1 MKAKKPQAQ
10 ARTHTKAAP
19 PRPLAHYAGVAA
31 LLAFLWAYS
40 PVLSA
45 PFVLDDT
52 KQIFALGNETG
63 SLWSWMRTPV
73 RPLLMATY
81 WFNARLSHDDTFSYH
96 AVNLLIHGLA
106 AGLVWLILRRLA
118 EWSGM
123 EARRREV
130 LAVFGAALFL
140 LHPAQTESV
149 AYIAGR
155 SESFSGMLAAAS
167 FAAFLYRKNAAISW
181 RWTGVVVVLALAAIL
196 SKEQAVVLFAV
207 FLLTDYWWN
216 PGFSLIGIKG
226 NWRLYAPML
235 LGAAGAVAFFAPLIM
250 GIGTGGSAGFGMKD
264 FTWYQYLFT
273 QFRGIW
279 VYIGHFI
286 LPVNLN
292 LDWDFAISRNIFD
305 GGAILGLIGLAGLAA
320 LAWVK
325 RRQYRLA
332 SYGYFLF
339 LLFLAPTSS
348 ILPIKDAV
356 ADRRMYLPMIGLIL
370 ILIDFAARARLDRK
384 ALATAC
390 VLVAAVAAVGTYA
403 RARVWSDPVTL
414 WEDTVSK
421 SPGKSRAHF
430 QLGFAYYQQQR
441 YDLAVPEFERAAA
454 LGTADYD
461 LLIDLGLAYDGLH
474 QFPKALE
481 TLQRA
486 AKLEP
491 TAHVYSQIGKV
502 LAEQSR
508 WKEAMD
514 AFDQAEKADPNFP
527 AVYAYKGLVH
537 LATGDA
543 AGAVPLFQRALA
555 IDPQFQPARD
565 GLAQAEQRLR
575 APR

>member
-1 MKAKKPQAQ
+1 MKAKKAQ
-10 ARTHTKAAP
+10 HPAKTHQKETPSRPPMLYAA
-19 PRPLAHYAGVAA
+19 VAA
-31 LLAFLWAYS
+31 LIAFLWAYS

-45 PFVLDDT
+45 PFVFDDT
-52 KQIFALGNETG
+52 KQIFALGKETG
-63 SLWSWMRTPV
+63 SLWSWMRTPI
-73 RPLLMATY
+73 RPLLMGTY
-81 WFNARLSHDDTFSYH
+81 WFNNRLSHDDTFSYH
-96 AVNLLIHGLA
+96 ALNLVIHALA
-106 AGLVWLILRRLA
+106 AAFVWLILRRLA

-130 LAVFGAALFL
+130 LAAFGAALFL

-167 FAAFLYRKNAAISW
+167 LAAFLYRKTPAISW
-181 RWTGVVVVLALAAIL
+181 RWTAAVVVLALASIL

-207 FLLTDYWWN
+207 FLLTDFWWN
-216 PGFSLIGIKG
+216 PGFSLKGVMG
-226 NWRLYAPML
+226 NWRLYAPL
-235 LGAAGAVAFFAPLIM
+235 LAGAAAAVALFLPLIM

-279 VYIGHFI
+279 VYIFHFV

-292 LDWDFAISRNIFD
+292 LDWDFAISKTIFD
-305 GGAILGLIGLAGLAA
+305 GGAIFGLAGLLGLAA

-325 RRQYRLA
+325 RKEYPLA

-348 ILPIKDAV
+348 ILPIKDPV
-356 ADRRMYLPMIGLIL
+356 ADRRIYLPMIGLIL
-370 ILIDFAARARLDRK
+370 VLMDFASRARMDRK
-384 ALATAC
+384 ALPTAC
-390 VLVAAVAAVGTYA
+390 ALVAAVAGVATYA

-414 WEDTVSK
+414 WEDTVRK

-430 QLGFAYYQQQR
+430 QLGFAYYQQQL
-441 YDLAVPEFERAAA
+441 YDRAIPAFERAAA
-454 LGTADYD
+454 LSPPDYD
-461 LLIDLGLAYDGLH
+461 LLVDLGLAYDGLH

-486 AKLEP
+486 ARLEP

-514 AFDQAEKADPNFP
+514 AFDQAEKADPGFP

-543 AGAVPLFQRALA
+543 AGAVPLFQKALA

-565 GLAQAEQRLR
+565 GLLQAQQRLS

>member
-1 MKAKKPQAQ
+1 MKVKKAHAPAKVRASE
-10 ARTHTKAAP
+10 TP
-19 PRPLAHYAGVAA
+19 PKPLALYAAAAA
-31 LLAFLWAYS
+31 LIAFLWAYS
-40 PVLSA
+40 PVLST
-45 PFVLDDT
+45 PFVFDDT
-52 KQIFALGNETG
+52 KQIFALGKETG

-81 WFNARLSHDDTFSYH
+81 WFNNWLSHDDTFSYH
-96 AVNLLIHGLA
+96 AVNLLIHSA
-106 AGLVWLILRRLA
+106 AATLVWLILRRLA
-118 EWSGM
+118 EWNGM

-130 LAVFGAALFL
+130 LSVFGGALFL

-155 SESFSGMLAAAS
+155 SESFSGMLAAGSLAV
-167 FAAFLYRKNAAISW
+167 FLYRKEVAISW
-181 RWTGVVVVLALAAIL
+181 RWAAAVVLLALAAIL
-196 SKEQAVVLFAV
+196 SKEQAVALFAV

-216 PGFSLIGIKG
+216 PGFSLQGVKG

-235 LGAAGAVAFFAPLIM
+235 LGALGAVAFFAKLIM

-279 VYIGHFI
+279 VYIGHFV

-292 LDWDFAISRNIFD
+292 LDWDFAISRTIFD
-305 GGAILGLIGLAGLAA
+305 GGAIFGLIGLVGLAA

-325 RRQYRLA
+325 RREYRLA

-339 LLFLAPTSS
+339 LIFLAPTSS

-356 ADRRMYLPMIGLIL
+356 ADRRMYLPMIGLVL
-370 ILIDFAARARLDRK
+370 VLMDFAGRLKLDRK

-390 VLVAAVAAVGTYA
+390 VLVTAIAAMATYA

-414 WEDTVSK
+414 WEDTVRK

-441 YDLAVPEFERAAA
+441 YDLAAPEFERAAA
-454 LGTADYD
+454 LGTPDYD

-514 AFDQAEKADPNFP
+514 AFDQAEKADPGFP

-543 AGAVPLFQRALA
+543 AGAIPLFQRALA
-555 IDPQFQPARD
+555 IDPQFQPARE
-565 GLAQAEQRLR
+565 GLAQAQQRLR
-575 APR
+575 TPR